1 MNGKSLFFLVMFL
14 LTGQPGPCFAE
25 KAQTENSLIGITQ
38 NVARMGVLNILVYPQ
53 ECTVVLNKKTLG
65 TGDQWVD
72 SLPGGYYAISV
83 EHEGKSKAD
92 SVFVQPGKVTTVEF
106 SLKRKVRFQGESK
119 YLLAR
124 VHGVYVGGLQIGI
137 GAQYGKN
144 IFLFEITAS
153 TNPLEKSAFEASVGG
168 IALLK
173 WSYSYNISNM
183 VTIAPGIS
191 AGLWTTITS
200 VLDNYERIAEEYRDI
215 YFGGPNI
222 RVFIEGGGI
231 LKFVADYTLLIGSS
245 TVNVV
250 GLGISITL

>member
-1 MNGKSLFFLVMFL
+1 MNCKSLFVLVMFL
-14 LTGQPGPCFAE
+14 LTGLHGRCFAE
-25 KAQTENSLIGITQ
+25 QAQTENSVIGIGR
-38 NVARMGVLNILVYPQ
+38 NGAGMGVLNILVYPQ

-65 TGDQWVD
+65 AGDQWID

-83 EHEGKSKAD
+83 DYEGKSEAD
-92 SVFVQPGKVTTVEF
+92 SLFVQSGKVTTVEF
-106 SLKRKVRFQGESK
+106 ALKRKVRFQGESK
-119 YLLAR
+119 YILAR

-137 GAQYGKN
+137 GAHYGKN
-144 IFLFEITAS
+144 IFLLEITAS
-153 TNPLEKSAFEASVGG
+153 TNQLEKSAVEAGVGG

-200 VLDNYERIAEEYRDI
+200 IRDDYERIAEEYRDI

-222 RVFIEGGGI
+222 RVCIEGGGI

-245 TVNVV
+245 AVNVV
-250 GLGISITL
+250 GLGINCTL